1 MALQLPWHSDN
12 EWQPTEFKRFEAGLD
27 TSMGTARIITDAG
40 RTYIKA
46 MGNRQGPH
54 LLAVEL
60 IATRLAHWFKLSVL
74 DHAVIEIDSSV
85 DEIPFL
91 RGGFAESGPAF
102 VTRAIQ
108 GHPWGGSS
116 EELKS
121 VVNPQEISRL
131 VVFDSWVRNCDRY
144 PPDLTERKPNY
155 DNVLLE
161 ELAGDDADRLRL
173 IAMDHTHCFGCGRD
187 LDARASHI
195 DRVKDDRVYGLFP
208 GFVPWIQRF
217 EVEGAVADLSM
228 LDRDW
233 VESVV
238 NDVPEKWDVPAEAK
252 RALADL
258 ICWRAKFVNDYL
270 VEAVAKVCWPSRLAD
285 TNEG

>member
-1 MALQLPWHSDN
+1 MQFPWHSTP
-12 EWQPTEFKRFEAGLD
+12 EWRPTEFSRFEAGLD
-27 TSMGTARIITDAG
+27 TSMGTGRIVTDAG
-40 RTYIKA
+40 KAYIKA

-74 DHAVIEIDSSV
+74 DHAVIIIDSDV

-91 RGGFAESGPAF
+91 RGGFAATGPAF

-108 GHPWGGSS
+108 AHSWGGSAD
-116 EELKS
+116 ELKPL
-121 VVNPQEISRL
+121 VNSLEISRL

-161 ELAGDDADRLRL
+161 ELTGDEAERLRL

-187 LDARASHI
+187 LDARFNQI
-195 DRVKDDRVYGLFP
+195 DRVRDDRVYGLFP
-208 GFVPWIQRF
+208 GFVPWIDRSGI
-217 EVEGAVADLSM
+217 EAAMADLSM
-228 LDRDW
+228 LDKEMVAEIVHDLPA
-233 VESVV
+233 E
-238 NDVPEKWDVPAEAK
+238 WDVSAAAK
-252 RALADL
+252 SALADL
-258 ICWRAKFVNDYL
+258 ICRRAAFLNDYL
-270 VEAVAKVCWPSRLAD
+270 PEAVGHVCWPDAQVE
-285 TNEG
+285 TQGE